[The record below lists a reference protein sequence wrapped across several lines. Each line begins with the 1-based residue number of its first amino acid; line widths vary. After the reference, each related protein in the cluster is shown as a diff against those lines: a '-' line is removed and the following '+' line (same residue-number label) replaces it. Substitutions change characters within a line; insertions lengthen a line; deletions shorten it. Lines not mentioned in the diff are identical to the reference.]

1 MQTSYP
7 SDHVGNP
14 VTGRRIIFA
23 LGMAIVVAVTL
34 VVTRRVDSVR
44 TTVSAPATAVQ
55 PLENVGIAF
64 VEHETEVRSQ
74 AASSAQPNQRPSK
87 IVPEFDNVARAEL
100 QRKVQKSINASLLR
114 LGDDLAGNGID

>member
-7 SDHVGNP
+7 SDHAGNP

-55 PLENVGIAF
+55 PLENVDNAF

-74 AASSAQPNQRPSK
+74 AASSAQPKQRPSK